1 VIAAKSPIRTG
12 IARTRI
18 LPVGFKIRTAVLLS
32 REATPALGG
41 RRNPRRG
48 AQQRGTCR
56 PLTHAQEHAA
66 GALMDFA
73 LSNAQEEIVRQ
84 VRSLCAHFPDEYWRD
99 KDARGEFPHD
109 FFDAVA
115 RAGWLGVAIPE
126 AYGGS
131 GLGITEAALVMREL
145 AGSGGA
151 MNAAS
156 AVHLSIFGVS
166 PLVAHGSEEQKRRY
180 LPDVARG
187 RIHVAFAVTEPDAGN
202 DITHIKT
209 FARRDGDDYL
219 INGRK
224 VFTTKAR
231 EASKMLVLTRTT
243 PFEQVKKKT
252 DGMTLFFADLDPA
265 AVEVRELHKLGR
277 HAVDTNL
284 LFIDGLRVPAVDL
297 VGAEGRGF
305 HCLLDGLNPERIL
318 VAAEA
323 IGLGRA
329 ALAKA
334 VRYAKE
340 RVVFGRPIGQNQAI
354 AHPLADAYAKLEV
367 AELMMFK
374 AAWLYDHTLPCGA
387 EANIAKLRA
396 AEAAFE
402 ACDRAVQTLGGYGY
416 VRDYD
421 VERYFRECRLIKI
434 APVSQE
440 MVLNSIS
447 EHVLGLPRSY

>member
-1 VIAAKSPIRTG
+1 MEFQ
-12 IARTRI
+12 
-18 LPVGFKIRTAVLLS
+18 LTA
-32 REATPALGG
+32 
-41 RRNPRRG
+41 
-48 AQQRGTCR
+48 
-56 PLTHAQEHAA
+56 
-66 GALMDFA
+66 
-73 LSNAQEEIVRQ
+73 AQEEIVRQ
-84 VRSLCAHFPDEYWRD
+84 VRMLCSDFTDEYWRE

-109 FFDAVA
+109 FYDSVA
-115 RAGWLGVAIPE
+115 RAGYLGVAIPE

-131 GLGITEAALVMREL
+131 GLGITEAALVMREV
-145 AGSGGA
+145 AASGGA
-151 MNAAS
+151 MAAAS
-156 AVHLSIFGVS
+156 SIHLSIFGVS
-166 PLVAHGSEEQKRRY
+166 PLVFHGSEELKRRY
-180 LPDVARG
+180 LPKVVSG
-187 RIHVAFAVTEPDAGN
+187 ELHVAFAVTEPDAGN

-209 FARRDGDDYL
+209 AARRDGDYYV

-231 EASKMLVLTRTT
+231 EARRMLLLTRTT
-243 PFEQVKKKT
+243 PYEQAARKT
-252 DGMTLFFADLDPA
+252 DGMSLFFAELDPA

-277 HAVDTNL
+277 HAVDTNM
-284 LFIDGLRVPAVDL
+284 LFIDGLKVPATDL

-323 IGLGRA
+323 IGIGRA
-329 ALAKA
+329 ALNRA

-340 RVVFGRPIGQNQAI
+340 RIVFGRPIGQNQAI
-354 AHPLADAYAKLEV
+354 AHPLADSYSKLEV
-367 AELMMFK
+367 AELMMLK
-374 AAWLYDHTLPCGA
+374 AAWKFDHREPCGA

-396 AEAAFE
+396 ADAAFE

-416 VRDYD
+416 VREYD
-421 VERYFRECRLIKI
+421 VERYFRECRLLKI